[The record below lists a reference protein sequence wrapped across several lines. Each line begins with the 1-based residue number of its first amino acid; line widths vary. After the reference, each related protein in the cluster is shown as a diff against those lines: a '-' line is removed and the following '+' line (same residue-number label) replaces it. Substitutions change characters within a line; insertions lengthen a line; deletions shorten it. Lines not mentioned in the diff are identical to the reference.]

1 MLFKK
6 VNIDSLLL
14 KEFFLNFFFI
24 IIYYNFIIISIEN
37 FSKIVCY
44 IIGNAEKWH
53 HDNMIIT

>member
-37 FSKIVCY
+37 FSKIVY
-44 IIGNAEKWH
+44 IIGNAEK
-53 HDNMIIT
+53 